1 MRNKTVK
8 DAMTP
13 LESVFML
20 HIDDKIGHINMD
32 KVLYTSI
39 KSLI

>member
-1 MRNKTVK
+1 MRYKTVK

-20 HIDDKIGHINMD
+20 NITGTVNGPTMK
-32 KVLYTSI
+32 KVR
-39 KSLI
+39 

>member
-1 MRNKTVK
+1 MRDKTVR

-20 HIDDKIGHINMD
+20 HIDDKIGHTNME
-32 KVLYTSI
+32 KVI
-39 KSLI
+39 KNYC

>member
-1 MRNKTVK
+1 MTDKTVK

-20 HIDDKIGHINMD
+20 NIDDKIGHNILNE
-32 KVLYTSI
+32 VSYH
-39 KSLI
+39 

>member
-20 HIDDKIGHINMD
+20 HIDDKIGHSNMN
-32 KVLYTSI
+32 KVLLNIPPSNH
-39 KSLI
+39 